1 MITSRILK
9 AARTSH
15 VLVGGAALAIAS
27 AMALMAPTPALA
39 QAKSNVAGCAA
50 FSSFSFDSTSNTLT
64 VNNCTS
70 SSTAPPPPPPP
81 AAPVAGASS
90 YSMVLGATTTT
101 TGNSVT
107 VTVQRTGGTLAEGL
121 DLNASATGLSGWSFN
136 NQGTSMWH
144 TLNFDA
150 GVTSKSITFIPGNSA
165 GSLTLMLGGVIG
177 TNGSSTTGGTQTIA
191 VTLGVSQAP
200 PPPPGCATS
209 ANYNEIFQFANQK
222 IVFSMKPGE
231 TGSAAFT
238 PNGATALM
246 YLSST
251 ETINTPADADHEV
264 VVSNCPGDF
273 TPAYPCR
280 YQANY
285 VGSSMQANTTAS
297 PWQCRLTPGVT
308 YYLNVRQVKLRNSQS
323 DPVQPS
329 CLNPPYNGKCEVR
342 LQNTGL

>member
-9 AARTSH
+9 AARLSR

-27 AMALMAPTPALA
+27 AMVLMAPAPALA
-39 QAKSNVAGCAA
+39 QAKSNVAGCAS
-50 FSSFSFDSTSNTLT
+50 FSSFSFDSGTNTLT
-64 VNNCTS
+64 VNNCAT
-70 SSTAPPPPPPP
+70 TTPPP
-81 AAPVAGASS
+81 APAPAPVAGASS
-90 YSMVLGATTTT
+90 YSIVLGAVSTT
-101 TGNSVT
+101 TGNSIN
-107 VTVQRTGGTLAEGL
+107 VTVQRTGGTMAEGL
-121 DLNASATGLSGWSFN
+121 DLNASATGLTGWAFN
-136 NQGTSMWH
+136 GVGSNAWH
-144 TLNFDA
+144 TLNFA
-150 GVTSKSITFIPGNSA
+150 SGEMSKSISFIPGSTA

-177 TNGSSTTGGTQTIA
+177 TNGSTTVGGGQTVT

-209 ANYNEIFQFANQK
+209 ATYNEVFQYANQK

-238 PNGATALM
+238 PSGSTALM

-264 VVSNCPGDF
+264 VLSKCPGDF
-273 TPAYPCR
+273 TLSYPCR

-285 VGSSMQANTTAS
+285 VGSSMQGNTAAS
-297 PWQCRLTPGVT
+297 LWQCPLTPGVT
-308 YYLNVRQVKLRNSQS
+308 YYLNVRQVKLRTNQS

-329 CLNPPYNGKCEVR
+329 CLNPPSYGNGKCEVR